1 MFKLYHYISNML
13 SVFSFIWQTLHL
25 FLTVYFPD
33 IQTWIN
39 IIFKVK
45 VGFQRKKK
53 QQKTACS
60 ACLSN
65 SSKVLCLE
73 TAMVLWHAWALCAYS
88 SFIRQNIKKIY
99 SQISR
104 LNTVYYLA
112 SSEMVFSES
121 GICWLLLYLGASAPA
136 GLPLLWLISVN
147 ISIVKKANNVLVFL
161 WK

>member
-45 VGFQRKKK
+45 VGFQRKK
-53 QQKTACS
+53 QKTACS

-65 SSKVLCLE
+65 SSQVLCLE

-88 SFIRQNIKKIY
+88 SFIRQNIKKIR

-104 LNTVYYLA
+104 LNTVYYFT

-121 GICWLLLYLGASAPA
+121 GICWLLLKWLLLYLSASAPA
-136 GLPLLWLISVN
+136 GLPTVALAHQCKYQHNEKRQIMC
-147 ISIVKKANNVLVFL
+147 
-161 WK
+161 